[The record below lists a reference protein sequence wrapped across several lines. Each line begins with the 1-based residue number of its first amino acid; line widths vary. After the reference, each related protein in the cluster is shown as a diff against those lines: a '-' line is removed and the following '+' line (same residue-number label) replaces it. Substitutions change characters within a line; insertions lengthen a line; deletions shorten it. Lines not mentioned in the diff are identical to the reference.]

1 MARGAQNQPDLYAF
15 TFDAAGAVT
24 SVAEIERNGRLDYER
39 IERGES
45 YSLMDGLVVRT
56 EIDDGEREW
65 TIFADPD
72 GDGRWAEIAEGEG
85 VLDAGLLAL
94 LRGEP
99 VGAAPPVS
107 ARAGADQYVFTFD
120 ALGKIVGVAEVERNG
135 RLDPEKIERGESYE
149 LVHGFVVK
157 TELDDG
163 QMEQTLFADPD
174 GDGVWSEIAQVQGGA
189 SLFSGALF

>member
-45 YSLMDGLVVRT
+45 YRLQDGLVVKT
-56 EIDDGEREW
+56 EIDGGEQDW
-65 TIFADPD
+65 TAYADPD

-85 VLDAGLLAL
+85 APDAGLLAL

-99 VGAAPPVS
+99 AETAPPVAAPP
-107 ARAGADQYVFTFD
+107 GADQYVFSFD
-120 ALGKIVGVAEVERNG
+120 ALGRIVAVAELERNG

-149 LVHGFVVK
+149 LVNGFVVK

-163 QMEQTLFADPD
+163 QVEQTLFADPD
-174 GDGVWSEIAQVQGGA
+174 GDGVWAQIAQVQGG

>member
-1 MARGAQNQPDLYAF
+1 MARGAQTQPDLYAF

-45 YSLMDGLVVRT
+45 YSLMDGLVVKT

-72 GDGRWAEIAEGEG
+72 GDGRWAEIAEGKG
-85 VLDAGLLAL
+85 VLDMGLLAL

-99 VGAAPPVS
+99 AETAPPAV
-107 ARAGADQYVFTFD
+107 APAGADQYVFSFD
-120 ALGKIVGVAEVERNG
+120 TLGRIVAVAEMERNG

-149 LVHGFVVK
+149 LVNGFVVK
-157 TELDDG
+157 TAIDDG
-163 QMEQTLFADPD
+163 QTEQTLYADPD
-174 GDGVWSEIAQVQGGA
+174 GDGVWAEIAQAQGA